1 MTYLLLFEFVL
12 MFICRITF
20 TTVQQFIQTGIFL
33 IEHLFHIKAN
43 VVAQA
48 IKKLQL
54 KPKSLHCTRCTDL
67 LQFDSLRHG
76 TACS

>member
-1 MTYLLLFEFVL
+1 

-48 IKKLQL
+48 IKKIAVEAEEPALH
-54 KPKSLHCTRCTDL
+54 SLH
-67 LQFDSLRHG
+67 
-76 TACS
+76 